1 MNNMKKEDSKKE
13 MISCSVALKLST
25 DILGNIHMRSEETT
39 AEQPTMVNGIF
50 LLATSKSK
58 KNRDKTFCLGVHRLG
73 SSMMEFIVGVTD
85 NDKEYSQG
93 DKVSYIYNA
102 EYYDTLE
109 SALRN
114 FNNIQQ

>member
-1 MNNMKKEDSKKE
+1 
-13 MISCSVALKLST
+13 
-25 DILGNIHMRSEETT
+25 
-39 AEQPTMVNGIF
+39 
-50 LLATSKSK
+50 
-58 KNRDKTFCLGVHRLG
+58 
-73 SSMMEFIVGVTD
+73 MMEFIVGVTD